1 LGLTEIRK
9 QSVTVQMIISCVD
22 AVPQKSVAAD
32 ISVKNNKVFFT
43 RRKISLLRG
52 SRVII
57 LTDNNMGRNKNIWV

>member
-1 LGLTEIRK
+1 
-9 QSVTVQMIISCVD
+9 MIISCVD